1 MKARVWDGFHVIF
14 INLMVKD
21 TVTAMEYDQER
32 GVSRVTC
39 LM

>member
-1 MKARVWDGFHVIF
+1 MKSRVWDGFHVIF
-14 INLMVKD
+14 INFVVKD
-21 TVTAMEYDQER
+21 TVTAMEYDREC